1 MAAPI
6 LYRKRLIPDECVLL
20 KDDTVLYRDDR
31 IIVTGWNSLKP
42 RRDLHHGCSCYYLS
56 EGFKVSR
63 FYQEDNSLIYWYCDI
78 VDYAYDKDTDTYVV
92 TDLLADVIV
101 YPDGFVK
108 VVDLDELVTARRS
121 DILSE
126 DMLDAALLRLDHLL
140 RIIYRGDFPS
150 LQKPTENYN
159 RA

>member
-1 MAAPI
+1 MADPT

-20 KDDTVLYRDDR
+20 KDDTVLYRDDQ

-42 RRDLHHGCSCYYLS
+42 RRDLHHGYSCYYLS
-56 EGFKVSR
+56 EGIKVSR

-78 VDYAYDKDTDTYVV
+78 VDYAYDKDSDTYVV

-121 DILSE
+121 NILSAH
-126 DMLDAALLRLDHLL
+126 MLDTALLRLDHLL

-150 LQKPTENYN
+150 LQKPTEDYILV
-159 RA
+159 